1 MAFSRITIITNP
13 PVKLS
18 QKPSNEIWEIRF
30 TQRYNAARQQPFR
43 RLKQVEILAS
53 DRLAAALKSELVP
66 S

>member
-1 MAFSRITIITNP
+1 MTNS

-18 QKPSNEIWEIRF
+18 QKPSNEICEKRL
-30 TQRYNAARQQPFR
+30 TRRYNAARQQPFR

-53 DRLAAALKSELVP
+53 DRLAAALKSALVP